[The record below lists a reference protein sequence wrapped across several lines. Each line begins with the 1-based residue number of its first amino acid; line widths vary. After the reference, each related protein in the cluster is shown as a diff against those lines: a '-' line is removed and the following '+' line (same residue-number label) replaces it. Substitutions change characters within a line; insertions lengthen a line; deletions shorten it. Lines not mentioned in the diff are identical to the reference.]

1 MVTIVILPYLLFNQL
16 NGIILISIIF
26 WFQVNPKGLRKG
38 DFCLGIWQLQSGQV
52 GVDRKDEEKHPGLHR
67 QDL

>member
-1 MVTIVILPYLLFNQL
+1 M
-16 NGIILISIIF
+16 ILISIIF
-26 WFQVNPKGLRKG
+26 WFQVDSTGLRKG

-52 GVDRKDEEKHPGLHR
+52 GVERKDEEKHPGLHR